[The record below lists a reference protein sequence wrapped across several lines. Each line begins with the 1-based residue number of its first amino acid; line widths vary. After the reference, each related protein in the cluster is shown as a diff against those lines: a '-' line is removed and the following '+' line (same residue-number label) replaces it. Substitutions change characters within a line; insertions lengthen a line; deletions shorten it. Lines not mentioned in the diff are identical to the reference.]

1 MTLRTLIVED
11 EPLARDR
18 LRLMLADHP
27 DVELVGEC
35 VDAPDGVRTALE
47 VRPDV
52 LLLDI
57 RLPGADGFAVLDGL
71 RSLEPP
77 PFVVFI
83 TAFADHAVRAF
94 DENAVDYLLKPY
106 NAARLAR
113 SLERARRAITARTS
127 DALVAEVKA
136 LTRVLEWGGRPDDA
150 GGKSRHVEA
159 TYSARFAVTVG
170 RRVVFVP
177 VTEVEWVEAD
187 RNYVCLHTTRK
198 QYVLRSRIADVEQQL
213 DPARF
218 VRVHRSAI
226 VRQDLV
232 RELEPLANGGARATM
247 ASGAVVPVAAA
258 YRDRL
263 TAILGTR
270 QQPTGRA

>member
-27 DVELVGEC
+27 DVEIVGEC
-35 VDAPDGVRTALE
+35 VDAPDGVRTALYE
-47 VRPDV
+47 RPDV

-57 RLPGADGFAVLDGL
+57 RLPGADGFAVLEGL

-136 LTRVLEWGGRPDDA
+136 LTRVLKGGRPDDIA
-150 GGKSRHVEA
+150 APPREMETTA
-159 TYSARFAVTVG
+159 YPERFAVTVG

-177 VTEVEWVEAD
+177 VADVEWVEAD
-187 RNYVCLHTTRK
+187 RNYVCLHTARK
-198 QYVLRSRIADVEQQL
+198 QYLLRSRIADIERQL
-213 DPARF
+213 DPACF

-226 VRQDLV
+226 VRRDLV
-232 RELEPLANGGARATM
+232 RELEPLENGGARATM
-247 ASGAVVPVAAA
+247 VSGTVVQVAAS
-258 YRDRL
+258 YRGRL
-263 TAILGTR
+263 ASVLG
-270 QQPTGRA
+270 GRAEPTDRA

>member
-18 LRLMLADHP
+18 LRLMIADHP
-27 DVELVGEC
+27 DVEIVGEC

-57 RLPGADGFAVLDGL
+57 RLPGADGFAVLEGL

-127 DALVAEVKA
+127 DALVAEVRA
-136 LTRVLEWGGRPDDA
+136 LTRVLESGGRPDDV
-150 GGKSRHVEA
+150 GDRSRHVETT
-159 TYSARFAVTVG
+159 TYSDRFAVTVG

-177 VTEVEWVEAD
+177 VAEVEWVEAD

-198 QYVLRSRIADVEQQL
+198 QSVLRSRIADVEHQL

-226 VRQDLV
+226 LRQDLV
-232 RELEPLANGGARATM
+232 RGGSSGSGLSRSPDRHSGHAAPAYGSSVKN
-247 ASGAVVPVAAA
+247 ASS
-258 YRDRL
+258 
-263 TAILGTR
+263 
-270 QQPTGRA
+270 

>member
-18 LRLMLADHP
+18 LRLMLGDHA
-27 DVELVGEC
+27 DVEIVGEC
-35 VDAPDGVRTALE
+35 ADAPDGVRTALE

-113 SLERARRAITARTS
+113 SIERARRAIAGRTS

-136 LTRVLEWGGRPDDA
+136 LTKVLEAGARAESVSAGSPEVAERYPD
-150 GGKSRHVEA
+150 
-159 TYSARFAVTVG
+159 RFPVTVG
-170 RRVVFVP
+170 RRVVFVAISD
-177 VTEVEWVEAD
+177 VEWIEAD
-187 RNYVCLHTTRK
+187 RNYVCLHTAK
-198 QYVLRSRIADVEQQL
+198 KSHVLRSKLADMERQL
-213 DPARF
+213 DPNTF

-226 VRQDLV
+226 VRRDLV
-232 RELEPLANGGARATM
+232 RELEPLANGGARVTM

-263 TAILGTR
+263 SAALARRGDVKD
-270 QQPTGRA
+270 RA

>member
-27 DVELVGEC
+27 DVQIVGEC

-47 VRPDV
+47 MRPDV

-57 RLPGADGFAVLDGL
+57 RLPGADGFAVLEGL
-71 RSLEPP
+71 RSLEPA

-136 LTRVLEWGGRPDDA
+136 LTRVLESGGRPDDVR
-150 GGKSRHVEA
+150 GKSHHGEA
-159 TYSARFAVTVG
+159 AYADRFAVTVG

-177 VTEVEWVEAD
+177 VEEVEWVEAD
-187 RNYVCLHTTRK
+187 RNYVCLHTIRK
-198 QYVLRSRIADVEQQL
+198 QYVLRSRIADVEHQL

-218 VRVHRSAI
+218 VRVHRSVI
-226 VRQDLV
+226 VRSDLV

-270 QQPTGRA
+270 HQATGRA

>member
-136 LTRVLEWGGRPDDA
+136 LTRVLESGGRPDDA

>member
-1 MTLRTLIVED
+1 MTLRTLVVED

-27 DVELVGEC
+27 DVEIVGEC

-136 LTRVLEWGGRPDDA
+136 LTHVLQAGRQPDEVAVRPRESKTPYAD
-150 GGKSRHVEA
+150 
-159 TYSARFAVTVG
+159 RFAVSVG
-170 RRVVFVP
+170 RRVVLVP
-177 VTEVEWVEAD
+177 VAEVEWVEAD
-187 RNYVCLHTTRK
+187 RNYVCLHTTGK
-198 QYVLRSRIADVEQQL
+198 QYVLRSRIADLEHQL

-226 VRQDLV
+226 VRRDLV

-247 ASGAVVPVAAA
+247 ASGAVVQVAAA

-263 TAILGTR
+263 SAILRTR
-270 QQPTGRA
+270 PESTGRA

>member
-1 MTLRTLIVED
+1 MPLRALIVED

-18 LRLMLADHP
+18 LRLMLTEHP
-27 DVELVGEC
+27 DVEIVGEC
-35 VDAPDGVRTALE
+35 ADAPDGVRTALN

-57 RLPGADGFAVLDGL
+57 RLPGADGFAVLEGL

-113 SLERARRAITARTS
+113 SLERARRAVTGRTS

-136 LTRVLEWGGRPDDA
+136 LTRVLESGGRADSG
-150 GGKSRHVEA
+150 GGKSAETTA
-159 TYSARFAVTVG
+159 TYPDRFPVTVG

-177 VTEVEWVEAD
+177 VADVEWVEAD
-187 RNYVCLHTTRK
+187 RNYVCLHTAK
-198 QYVLRSRIADVEQQL
+198 KPYVLRAKLADIERQL
-213 DPARF
+213 DPLRF

-226 VRQDLV
+226 VRRDLV
-232 RELEPLANGGARATM
+232 RELEPLANGGARVTM
-247 ASGAVVPVAAA
+247 ASGTVVPVAAP

-263 TAILGTR
+263 SAALG
-270 QQPTGRA
+270 GRADATDRA

>member
-1 MTLRTLIVED
+1 MTLRTVVVED

-18 LRLMLADHP
+18 LRLMLADHS
-27 DVELVGEC
+27 DVEIVGEC
-35 VDAPDGVRTALE
+35 VDAPDGVRAALE
-47 VRPDV
+47 MRPDV

-57 RLPGADGFAVLDGL
+57 RLPGADGFAVLEGL

-94 DENAVDYLLKPY
+94 DENAVDYLLEPY

-136 LTRVLEWGGRPDDA
+136 LTRVLESGGRA
-150 GGKSRHVEA
+150 GDVAGQSRSVDTA
-159 TYSARFAVTVG
+159 YSDRFAVTVG

-177 VTEVEWVEAD
+177 VAEVEWVQAD
-187 RNYVCLHTTRK
+187 RQYVWLHPTRK

-213 DPARF
+213 DPTRF

-247 ASGAVVPVAAA
+247 ASGAIVPVAAA

-263 TAILGTR
+263 SAMLGTR
-270 QQPTGRA
+270 PQSTTRA

>member
-1 MTLRTLIVED
+1 MTLRTLVVED

-18 LRLMLADHP
+18 LRLMLGDHP
-27 DVELVGEC
+27 NVEIVGEC
-35 VDAPDGVRTALE
+35 ADAPDGVRTALD

-57 RLPGADGFAVLDGL
+57 RLPGADGFEVLDGL
-71 RSLEPP
+71 RSLEPQ

-106 NAARLAR
+106 NATRLAR
-113 SLERARRAITARTS
+113 SLERARRAIAARTS
-127 DALVAEVKA
+127 EALVAEVKT
-136 LTRVLEWGGRPDDA
+136 LTRVLKQTGRIHASAPSLPEGRSAYPD
-150 GGKSRHVEA
+150 
-159 TYSARFAVTVG
+159 RFPVTVG

-177 VTEVEWVEAD
+177 IADLEWVEAD
-187 RNYVCLHTTRK
+187 RNYVCLHVAKR
-198 QYVLRSRIADVEQQL
+198 QYLLRSSLAEIERQL

-226 VRQDLV
+226 VRRDLV
-232 RELEPLANGGARATM
+232 RELEPLANGAARATM
-247 ASGAVVPVAAA
+247 ASGAIVPIAAG
-258 YRDRL
+258 YRERL
-263 TAILGTR
+263 TSAIVTERG
-270 QQPTGRA
+270 PH